1 MEHLDEKFCRI
12 ATPYPLANQTV
23 SKREE
28 IFPKCLTANPRNPKT
43 AVIFTLSCKTYV
55 YVCATVHPCTKTSY
69 PTHNTKTTRVCNPK
83 RARMHEQW
91 RVLVMSSRWGCG
103 GWSSSQG
110 SGSSLGDHCASL
122 PRQTFDE
129 PWSPLLCN
137 LCATLSV
144 CSRFLAHCVV
154 MCFPTCPLKWLL
166 SLVIRPHFGHCCRAP
181 CARLPDLWGFNL
193 CPCWALRFACVVKG
207 WGVLPI
213 WPAAQFERGFNWE
226 GSAWGDKRWG

>member
-1 MEHLDEKFCRI
+1 M
-12 ATPYPLANQTV
+12 
-23 SKREE
+23 
-28 IFPKCLTANPRNPKT
+28 NPRN
-43 AVIFTLSCKTYV
+43 AVVFTFSSNTYV
-55 YVCATVHPCTKTSY
+55 YWCATVRNCTKTSY
-69 PTHNTKTTRVCNPK
+69 LNHNTKTTRVCNPK

-91 RVLVMSSRWGCG
+91 RVLVMGSRWGCA
-103 GWSSSQG
+103 GWRSSQG

-129 PWSPLLCN
+129 PLSPLICN
-137 LCATLSV
+137 LCATLSA
-144 CSRFLAHCVV
+144 CSRFLAHCRV

-166 SLVIRPHFGHCCRAP
+166 SLVIRPHFGHCCLAP

-213 WPAAQFERGFNWE
+213 WPAAQFERGFN
-226 GSAWGDKRWG
+226 

>member
-1 MEHLDEKFCRI
+1 MESLSYE
-12 ATPYPLANQTV
+12 
-23 SKREE
+23 
-28 IFPKCLTANPRNPKT
+28 FPM
-43 AVIFTLSCKTYV
+43 
-55 YVCATVHPCTKTSY
+55 
-69 PTHNTKTTRVCNPK
+69 
-83 RARMHEQW
+83 RMWWMKEFPGF
-91 RVLVMSSRWGCG
+91 RKLF
-103 GWSSSQG
+103 GWSLCFSS
-110 SGSSLGDHCASL
+110 SPNIWRA
-122 PRQTFDE
+122 
-129 PWSPLLCN
+129 WSPLICN

-166 SLVIRPHFGHCCRAP
+166 SLVIRPHFGHCCLAP

-226 GSAWGDKRWG
+226 GSARGDKR